1 MSNNEWFRRSLLDRL
16 LADSRDGVVG
26 QVLTYSLD
34 QLRDSVARDVEA
46 LLNSRAVWDVDALD
60 DYPAVCRSVLSFGIK
75 DFVGRAVSNSEDQR
89 LIMRNLARAIEIHE
103 PRLKQ
108 VRVEFHDLARSRSK
122 SALAFSIYALLVV
135 YPSAEPVGFDAVL
148 LPNLSRI
155 ELRAAKFTPSM
166 PVY

>member
-1 MSNNEWFRRSLLDRL
+1 MSNNERFRRSLLDRL

-75 DFVGRAVSNSEDQR
+75 DFVKFLGRMLVMWVST
-89 LIMRNLARAIEIHE
+89 
-103 PRLKQ
+103 
-108 VRVEFHDLARSRSK
+108 
-122 SALAFSIYALLVV
+122 LVV
-135 YPSAEPVGFDAVL
+135 
-148 LPNLSRI
+148 LP
-155 ELRAAKFTPSM
+155 ADQ
-166 PVY
+166 